1 MGPRT
6 QYRIAPLAWTPSRS
20 SYRLVEAVSPF
31 ATYVWDN
38 VEKVLMIS
46 QQYENA
52 TEREFEDIKHAILFA
67 SEHHANNLA
76 KWLEPV

>member
-52 TEREFEDIKHAILFA
+52 TEREFEDTKHAILFA
-67 SEHHANNLA
+67 SEHHHDLMR
-76 KWLEPV
+76 KWLEEV